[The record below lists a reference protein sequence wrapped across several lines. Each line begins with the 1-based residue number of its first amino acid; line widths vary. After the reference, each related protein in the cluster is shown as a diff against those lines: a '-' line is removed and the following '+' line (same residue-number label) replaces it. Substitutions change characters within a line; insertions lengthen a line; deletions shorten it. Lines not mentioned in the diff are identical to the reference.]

1 MTLNRYHTAEEACL
15 HLAGLLSR
23 MAEKGANVAL
33 SGGSTPKLLFHTI
46 AEKYTQPN
54 WSKIRF
60 FWVDERM
67 VPQTDNESNF
77 GVFHRILIAS
87 GIVPETS
94 VFPVRYERD
103 EHRSLTAY
111 DQSIREQVPFVDGF
125 PQFDLII
132 LGIGE
137 DGHTASIFPDNLSLF
152 DTEDIVALATHPQ
165 SGQRRITL
173 TGGVINRAKEVVF
186 LCTGAGKQEIL
197 DEVIRKKNLT
207 LPATRVAPAG
217 NLVYCLDEAAAGKL

>member
-1 MTLNRYHTAEEACL
+1 MTLNRYRTAEETCL
-15 HLAGLLSR
+15 HLAELLSR
-23 MAEKGANVAL
+23 MAEKGATVAL
-33 SGGSTPKLLFHTI
+33 SGGSTPKLLFRTI
-46 AEKYTQPN
+46 AEKYTQTD

-67 VPQTDNESNF
+67 VPQTDDESNF

-94 VFPVRYERD
+94 AFPVRYDPDER
-103 EHRSLTAY
+103 RSLAAY
-111 DQSIREQVPFVDGF
+111 DRSIREQVPFADGF

-165 SGQRRITL
+165 SGQRRVTL

-186 LCTGAGKQEIL
+186 LCTGSGKQAIL

-207 LPATRVAPAG
+207 LPATRVAPDG
-217 NLVYCLDEAAAGKL
+217 NLVYYLDEAAAGKL

>member
-33 SGGSTPKLLFHTI
+33 SGGSTPKRLFHTI
-46 AEKYTQPN
+46 AEKYTQTD

-217 NLVYCLDEAAAGKL
+217 NLVYCLDEAASGKL

>member
-46 AEKYTQPN
+46 AEKYTQTD

-217 NLVYCLDEAAAGKL
+217 NLVYCLDEAASGKL

>member
-1 MTLNRYHTAEEACL
+1 MTLNRYHTAEKACL

-46 AEKYTQPN
+46 AEKYTQTD

-217 NLVYCLDEAAAGKL
+217 NLVFCLDEAASGKL

>member
-1 MTLNRYHTAEEACL
+1 MTLNRYHSAEEACL

-46 AEKYTQPN
+46 AEKYTQTD

-67 VPQTDNESNF
+67 VPQTDDESNF

-103 EHRSLTAY
+103 EHRSLAAY
-111 DQSIREQVPFVDGF
+111 DQSIREQVPFADGF

-132 LGIGE
+132 LGIGD
-137 DGHTASIFPDNLSLF
+137 DGHTASLFPGATDYASGEN
-152 DTEDIVALATHPQ
+152 VAITHHPQ
-165 SGQRRITL
+165 SGQTRLTL
-173 TGGVINRAKEVVF
+173 TAPLIMRGKRLSYLATGSGKAAILSQIAAGADYPAARIRATDGTTEYY
-186 LCTGAGKQEIL
+186 L
-197 DEVIRKKNLT
+197 DR
-207 LPATRVAPAG
+207 
-217 NLVYCLDEAAAGKL
+217 AAAAQLS

>member
-1 MTLNRYHTAEEACL
+1 MTLNRYHSAEEACL

-46 AEKYTQPN
+46 AEKYTQTD

-103 EHRSLTAY
+103 EHRSLAAY
-111 DQSIREQVPFVDGF
+111 DQSIREQVPFADGF

-165 SGQRRITL
+165 NGQRRITL

-207 LPATRVAPAG
+207 LPATRVVPAG